1 MPRGKGLGIH
11 RNDVANIKTLI
22 FKTIRVKTDR
32 DTNTPLRKKKKTANH
47 TVTHTHVTYTHP
59 LIQTKSQHPCARHP
73 PTHHNPFV
81 TSHVES
87 P

>member
-32 DTNTPLRKKKKTANH
+32 DTNTPLRKKKR
-47 TVTHTHVTYTHP
+47 
-59 LIQTKSQHPCARHP
+59 Q
-73 PTHHNPFV
+73 PT
-81 TSHVES
+81 TQ
-87 P
+87 